1 MSFTIIKPGTNIDFM
16 NKRYVFFGVSGALI
30 LAGLIGL
37 LVMGLNLGVDFQGGT
52 KMVVAFKGGEHLE
65 RDVIRTAVTDKF
77 KALHPDEDAPQV
89 EVQDFYSGGDE
100 TEAIRYMIYTEVV
113 TLLTEKQKESIVTAL
128 KETFGEDTVVNP
140 PAEGGDQFF
149 ITFGKEAAI
158 EARLVEL
165 EKVFHAQ
172 GLERVVV
179 DSDKVRDL
187 SLEYYK
193 EVNLEQTETGD
204 AEKLLEQI
212 EAEEQFAARVTE
224 FKKANVDMSFTVK
237 IEELNA
243 KMEEAIRAV
252 PELGERFLAVE
263 SSTSISPSVGSDLL
277 NTGLLA
283 VIYACIGIL
292 LYIALRFDFKY
303 GPGAVVALLHD
314 AFITVGIFALTQI
327 PFSLP
332 IIAAVLTIIGYSVN
346 DTIVVFDRI
355 RENVLKMKGLPF
367 DRIIN
372 TSINET
378 LSRTVLTSVTT
389 LVVVISIYL
398 LGGGLIKDFAF
409 ALIIGVLVG
418 TYSSIFVASPMLNG

>member
-212 EAEEQFAARVTE
+212 
-224 FKKANVDMSFTVK
+224 
-237 IEELNA
+237 
-243 KMEEAIRAV
+243 
-252 PELGERFLAVE
+252 
-263 SSTSISPSVGSDLL
+263 
-277 NTGLLA
+277 GLRL
-283 VIYACIGIL
+283 
-292 LYIALRFDFKY
+292 
-303 GPGAVVALLHD
+303 
-314 AFITVGIFALTQI
+314 
-327 PFSLP
+327 
-332 IIAAVLTIIGYSVN
+332 
-346 DTIVVFDRI
+346 
-355 RENVLKMKGLPF
+355 
-367 DRIIN
+367 
-372 TSINET
+372 
-378 LSRTVLTSVTT
+378 
-389 LVVVISIYL
+389 
-398 LGGGLIKDFAF
+398 
-409 ALIIGVLVG
+409 
-418 TYSSIFVASPMLNG
+418 